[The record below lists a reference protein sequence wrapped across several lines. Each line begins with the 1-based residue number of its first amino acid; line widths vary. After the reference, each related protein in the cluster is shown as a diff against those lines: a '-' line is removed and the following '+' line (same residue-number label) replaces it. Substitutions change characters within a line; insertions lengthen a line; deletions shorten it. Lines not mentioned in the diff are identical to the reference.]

1 MNGERY
7 QQAMSQIG
15 RYELVAEIA
24 RGGMGVVYQA
34 YEPALER
41 RLLLGAAGGLAVVA
55 VTLLAMLLARGS
67 GGGAI
72 GLSAPRAGVPSPRQ
86 VVWSYAGDRGLA
98 GGPAPL
104 AAEGMVIVGTLDG
117 RIVAL
122 HAASGELSWS
132 AGGDST
138 VLFGAP
144 SASGELVFVGST
156 DGLVQGLSLRSGK
169 ATWQTRVVG
178 VAQEAPALDGGRLI
192 VTTDKGYIYMLQ
204 AGSGQVI
211 WDRPLSAAP
220 AAEGG
225 TIYVA
230 DQSGGLA
237 AISFTSASMLWR
249 FEAGAAIMAAPL
261 LADGRLFFGAADGR
275 FYSLAASDGEE
286 LASLQLGGSIVGT
299 PALADGL
306 IIVRADRVYAL
317 GE

>member
-55 VTLLAMLLARGS
+55 VTLLAMLLARVS

-211 WDRPLSAAP
+211 WDRPLAPSRRPRAARSMSPTSRAALPRSASPAPVCSGASRPAPRSWLLRCSPTDGSSSAPPMAASIASRPAMARSSPASSSAA
-220 AAEGG
+220 
-225 TIYVA
+225 
-230 DQSGGLA
+230 
-237 AISFTSASMLWR
+237 
-249 FEAGAAIMAAPL
+249 
-261 LADGRLFFGAADGR
+261 
-275 FYSLAASDGEE
+275 
-286 LASLQLGGSIVGT
+286 ASLERPPSPMV
-299 PALADGL
+299 
-306 IIVRADRVYAL
+306 
-317 GE
+317 